1 MNHLEHL
8 VSNKTIFF
16 NYMNE
21 HYKIV
26 QHSNLFYRD
35 LQYAIMSYFK
45 MKDIS
50 VKYSA
55 ADKLAEDFI
64 KSLIKDNELTEID
77 YKSWKINFEVGIKK
91 KEAEL
96 EGVENE

>member
-8 VSNKTIFF
+8 INNQTIFF

-21 HYKIV
+21 NYKIV
-26 QHSNLFYRD
+26 QYSNLFYRD

-45 MKDIS
+45 MKDIP
-50 VKYSA
+50 VKYSV
-55 ADKLAEDFI
+55 ADKLASDYIE
-64 KSLIKDNELTEID
+64 SLVKAEELTKID

-91 KEAEL
+91 KVVEL

>member
-1 MNHLEHL
+1 MKHLEHL
-8 VSNKTIFF
+8 IENKTVFF

-21 HYKIV
+21 NYKIV
-26 QHSNLFYRD
+26 QYSNLFHRD

-45 MKDIS
+45 MKDIPL
-50 VKYSA
+50 KYSA
-55 ADKLAEDFI
+55 ADKLASDYIE
-64 KSLIKDNELTEID
+64 SLVKADELTIID